1 MATKLHEWRERRGV
15 TQAELADKSGVPLR
29 SLQNYEQGKN
39 SINGAAAI
47 QVYKIAKALRVAVE
61 DLLEI

>member
-39 SINGAAAI
+39 PINGAAAI